1 MLKCYTSKSFEKASQ
16 DLIDIANDI
25 ITEYMNMGYDLTL
38 RQLYY
43 QFVARDHVPNT
54 EASYNRIG
62 RIVSEA
68 RLAGLMSWNSIIDRT
83 RNFNSNPHWSDPE
96 NFLHEVAPQYGFDTR
111 KDQDY
116 HIEVWVEK
124 EALAGVVGEAAN
136 QLDVMWFSCRGYVS
150 QSAMWR
156 ASQRIIRKEKTG
168 KKATI
173 LHLGD
178 HDPSGIDMTRDIQER
193 LMTFGSQVVV
203 HRIALNME
211 QISHYTPPP
220 NPTKLSD
227 SRANDYVVRYG
238 NQSWE
243 LDALDPRVIHELI
256 QTHVTRLTDIERWE
270 SNRTKQEVERT
281 MLVWVAD
288 NWNNIRDDY
297 ENQE

>member
-156 ASQRIIRKEKTG
+156 ASQRIIRKEKTD
-168 KKATI
+168 KKAII

>member
-1 MLKCYTSKSFEKASQ
+1 MLKCYTSKSFGKASQ

-156 ASQRIIRKEKTG
+156 ASQRIIRKEKTD
-168 KKATI
+168 KKAII